1 MPALM
6 DPHHRRNGNVTEEQT
21 VKPESEEQDQ
31 VAEPVQAEG
40 PAAEAVAE
48 SQAESTLGEQG
59 DLRGDEKEAGDLDAL
74 RQELQEARAKEAEYL
89 DGWQRA
95 RAELSNA
102 RKRFERERQH
112 AYANA
117 KADLLV
123 RLLPIV
129 DDLERAFETLP
140 GDLAD
145 DAWVGGVKLVQQK
158 AHGLLEQ
165 EGVAPIDAAGEEF
178 DPLLHQAVTHEPS
191 GEVPEGHVIAEMQ
204 RGYSIGERVLR
215 PCMVRVS
222 AGPLPEPEPEEE
234 TASTEES

>member
-1 MPALM
+1 M
-6 DPHHRRNGNVTEEQT
+6 TEEQT
-21 VKPESEEQDQ
+21 VKPESEDQDQ
-31 VAEPVQAEG
+31 VAEPVQTEG
-40 PAAEAVAE
+40 PAAEAVPE
-48 SQAESTLGEQG
+48 SQTESTPGEQG
-59 DLRGDEKEAGDLDAL
+59 DLQGDEEVGDLDAL
-74 RQELQEARAKEAEYL
+74 RQELEGARAKEAEYL

-102 RKRFERERQH
+102 RKRFERERQY

-140 GDLAD
+140 GDLENH
-145 DAWVGGVKLVQQK
+145 AWVKGVKLVQQK
-158 AHGLLEQ
+158 AQALLEQ
-165 EGVAPIDAAGEEF
+165 EGVAPIDAVGQEF

-204 RGYSIGERVLR
+204 RGYSIGDRVLR

-222 AGPLPEPEPEEE
+222 AGPPPEPEPAEEPGPEEQAHAAEEE
-234 TASTEES
+234 TANTEES